1 MRSFFLLTEVIMP
14 RKLRIDSIK
23 AELISVRALLA
34 EAQAVGDPVG
44 QIQYE
49 ERLNSIIKEIESID
63 GEVDALASVAIYFG
77 GKPVFGSRGVL
88 AQFASIAIE
97 GFQNLIETVQAVNI
111 LGKIGERGR
120 VPEVANTDLM
130 ITEVTKGSFGFIL
143 EEITAQTSLLDSPL
157 KNTVDLVSEIIAKT
171 CDKNEEYFEEVLSQ
185 IDSRVL
191 ISLHKFLTNLDA
203 NEASLRIVENDKE
216 FTINEKAAHRGR
228 VRTET
233 TVIEEEMTPFE
244 GLFIGFL
251 PDHRKFE
258 FQIDS
263 GEILYGTATVEA
275 TEQYTAFLKR
285 GIDIINE
292 HWRVNLEV
300 RTIKPLNRPER
311 QLYKLKEFIQK
322 LGNNV

>member
-1 MRSFFLLTEVIMP
+1 MP
-14 RKLRIDSIK
+14 RKLRIDSLK
-23 AELISVRALLA
+23 AELISVRALLT
-34 EAQAVGDPVG
+34 EAQEVGDPVG
-44 QIQYE
+44 MIQYE
-49 ERLNSIIKEIESID
+49 ERLNSIIQEIESID
-63 GEVDALASVAIYFG
+63 GELDTQASVAIYFG
-77 GKPVFGSRGVL
+77 GKPVFGSRGIL
-88 AQFASIAIE
+88 AEFASVAIE
-97 GFQNLIETVQAVNI
+97 EFQTLISKVQAVNV
-111 LGKIGERGR
+111 LGQIGERGR

-130 ITEVTKGSFGFIL
+130 ITEVTRGSFGFIL
-143 EEITAQTSLLDSPL
+143 EELTDQTTLFDSSL

-171 CDKNEEYFEEVLSQ
+171 CDTNEEYFEEVLSQ

-191 ISLHKFLTNLDA
+191 ISLNKFLVNLDT
-203 NEASLRIVENDKE
+203 NKASLRIVENDKE
-216 FTINEKAAHRGR
+216 FIINEESAHRGR

-263 GEILYGTATVEA
+263 GEILYGTATIEA
-275 TEQYTAFLKR
+275 TDQYTALLKQ
-285 GIDIINE
+285 GIGVINE

-311 QLYKLKEFIQK
+311 IVYKLKEFIQK
-322 LGNNV
+322 LDSNA